1 MNAGNMNQRITIQEK
16 RTVQNEYNEPV
27 EVWAD
32 LVTVWAE
39 LMIGFGRE
47 FFGAAKVN
55 TELSGIIKIQYIPG
69 IIARQ
74 AKVKYG
80 ARIFDVIAVIDP
92 GERRRELELH
102 IKEVI

>member
-1 MNAGNMNQRITIQEK
+1 MKAGKRNQKITIQEK
-16 RTVQNEYNEPV
+16 RTVMNEFNEPV
-27 EVWAD
+27 EVWLDVA
-32 LVTVWAE
+32 TVWAE
-39 LMIGFGRE
+39 LLIGFGRE

-55 TELSGIIKIQYIPG
+55 TELSGIIKILYLPG
-69 IIARQ
+69 IKARQ

-80 ARIFDVIAVIDP
+80 ERIFDVIAVIDP